1 MSTFV
6 ANKLVKLLI
15 NAGKQIMG
23 SKILILGVTF
33 KENCPDIRN
42 SKVADVHNE
51 LKEFGLDV
59 DAYDYEANSVEVKQ
73 EYDIDL
79 IDEIKDKYDG
89 ILLAVAHNKFS
100 TIDIQLLKKDT
111 ESIVF
116 DLKGFLPRNL
126 VDSRL

>member
-1 MSTFV
+1 MRV
-6 ANKLVKLLI
+6 NI
-15 NAGKQIMG
+15 
-23 SKILILGVTF
+23 
-33 KENCPDIRN
+33 
-42 SKVADVHNE
+42 E

-111 ESIVF
+111 ESVVF